1 MIKIKNKLQKPY
13 FIDFWPAYYQ
23 GLLITSLKKFIELN
37 IKIDMIIE
45 NVKGVGLNT
54 KIVSS
59 LRSTQAL
66 KAINGI

>member
-1 MIKIKNKLQKPY
+1 
-13 FIDFWPAYYQ
+13 
-23 GLLITSLKKFIELN
+23 
-37 IKIDMIIE
+37 MIIE